1 MKNIFKQNTFRFR
14 LSELIA
20 FILAMIINYYY
31 AASDCFLI
39 PLTAL
44 YVMQTPIG
52 NSFYQGMR
60 RFSLILI
67 LASIAALIVAS
78 MMFLYQI
85 MHDVII
91 GTTIGIAVNLLV
103 LPRQADAG
111 FREAVIPL
119 IKNYQNYFLAI
130 ASQFLV
136 VTDKTSSNALIEAQ
150 LLNLPDWVYVRGF
163 NSSLQ
168 VGYQF
173 FLVTLEQLSDVL
185 FALHH
190 LAHYAYSKP
199 LIEKIESPMRDCV
212 EHVNA
217 FFSSLITVLELKTLT
232 HDVNDLEADIVALEK
247 EFYKIAPA
255 SLELIDLRQ
264 EYVYTAEFIYSLKD
278 MRQLLVRL
286 GQALR

>member
-1 MKNIFKQNTFRFR
+1 MKNIFKQNAVRFR

-20 FILAMIINYYY
+20 IILAMIINYYY
-31 AASDCFLI
+31 AATNCFLI

-67 LASIAALIVAS
+67 LASIASLIVAS
-78 MMFLYQI
+78 MMLFYQM

-91 GTTIGIAVNLLV
+91 GATIGIAVNLLV
-103 LPRQADAG
+103 LPRQADTG
-111 FREAVIPL
+111 FRLAVIPL
-119 IKNYQNYFLAI
+119 IESYQNYFLAI
-130 ASQFLV
+130 AGQLLLP
-136 VTDKTSSNALIEAQ
+136 TDKTSSNAYIEAQ
-150 LLNLPDWVYVRGF
+150 LLKLPDWVYVRGF

-199 LIEKIESPMRDCV
+199 LIDAIESPMRDCA

-217 FFSSLITVLELKTLT
+217 FFSSLITVLELKKLT
-232 HDVNDLEADIVALEK
+232 EDVNDLEADMVALEK
-247 EFYKIAPA
+247 EFYKIAPT
-255 SLELIDLRQ
+255 SLELLDLRQ
-264 EYVYTAEFIYSLKD
+264 EYVYMAEFIYSLKD
-278 MRQLLVRL
+278 MRQLLVKL